1 MECKWAAGHTLGGWK
16 WWSFCR
22 VCNQKYKCTVRVT
35 GVKSFGT
42 WTLNKGWKKKIFICT
57 ICIKCHWKTESLS
70 GSLTIQT
77 LKDIFIG
84 LPCFAEKSG
93 LGAETRAKEKLVEVT
108 NECSNLPPTLWNTG
122 FLLHNLPPT
131 VWNRGFQLH
140 SSFEELYLCSVILFP
155 QKPQVGWHCLY
166 FPPEI
171 WELESLRKFPRNPWS
186 NFSCQTTEPLFF
198 NIFFQEEYL

>member
-1 MECKWAAGHTLGGWK
+1 MEHKWAAGHTLGGWK

-22 VCNQKYKCTVRVT
+22 VCKQKYKCTGRVI

-42 WTLNKGWKKKIFICT
+42 WTLNKGWKKKIFVCS
-57 ICIKCHWKTESLS
+57 ICIKYHWKTESLRV
-70 GSLTIQT
+70 SLTIQT
-77 LKDIFIG
+77 LRDIFRRSPMFRREIWIASRNRSKREIRG
-84 LPCFAEKSG
+84 GHQWMLQPAPHPLKY
-93 LGAETRAKEKLVEVT
+93 
-108 NECSNLPPTLWNTG
+108 G
-122 FLLHNLPPT
+122 FLLHNMPPT
-131 VWNRGFQLH
+131 VWNAGFLLY

-186 NFSCQTTEPLFF
+186 SFSCQTTGPL
-198 NIFFQEEYL
+198 IF